1 MWMSKNTVFECEN
14 HAYMGCVPE
23 QSAERNIGGWKY
35 QGAAGNDITG
45 SYLLVLVVRYGCD

>member
-1 MWMSKNTVFECEN
+1 MFECEN